1 MTSSRKTALAVGV
14 LFILT
19 FVTSIAAV
27 FAYGPVLSDPL
38 YIVGAGADTG
48 VFLGAFLELL
58 LIITNIGCA
67 VVLFPLLKRQNEG
80 LALGYVTARLV
91 ECGFIAVGLLSLL
104 TVATLQEQTTSA
116 NAASLVP
123 IGTSLVAMHNWT
135 FLLGPGF
142 ADGIGTGLIL
152 GWLMYRS
159 GLVGRRMALV
169 GVVGGAMLATSGAAV
184 LLGVI
189 PQGGA
194 VQGIATIPEIIWE
207 AFLGLYLLFKDF
219 KPSPVL
225 APESREQRSA
235 GLRRRRP
242 EGPGAGLRGPSPARH
257 RIGSRPH
264 GRREDARHDQGRS
277 TRRPRADASDPSA
290 VPRSHRLDGA
300 PRPLPAQRGSDRP
313 LATGGRQ
320 QVRDDAP
327 HDARATVGP
336 AAGRDRRLLRGRPEP
351 GHAGH
356 ERLGRHGAG
365 VVAEPPGG
373 ARHDRRP
380 GRRLPRRARSRR
392 HGRGA
397 RAAVGDVPRLP
408 GLGRRHR
415 RRSPRGDRSRRRW
428 SCSSLGPRS

>member
-19 FVTSIAAV
+19 FITSIAAV
-27 FAYGPVLSDPL
+27 FAYGTILSDPL
-38 YIVGAGADTG
+38 YIVSAGPNTG

-67 VVLFPLLKRQNEG
+67 VVLFPLLRRQNEG

-91 ECGFIAVGLLSLL
+91 ECGF
-104 TVATLQEQTTSA
+104 TLQEQTASA

-123 IGTSLVAMHNWT
+123 LGTSLVAMHNWT

-169 GVVGGAMLATSGAAV
+169 GVVGGAMLATSGVAV

-219 KPSPVL
+219 KPSAL
-225 APESREQRSA
+225 AA
-235 GLRRRRP
+235 L
-242 EGPGAGLRGPSPARH
+242 
-257 RIGSRPH
+257 
-264 GRREDARHDQGRS
+264 
-277 TRRPRADASDPSA
+277 ASDSSDKVKAATATLSPIAGATTASA
-290 VPRSHRLDGA
+290 A
-300 PRPLPAQRGSDRP
+300 
-313 LATGGRQ
+313 
-320 QVRDDAP
+320 
-327 HDARATVGP
+327 
-336 AAGRDRRLLRGRPEP
+336 
-351 GHAGH
+351 
-356 ERLGRHGAG
+356 
-365 VVAEPPGG
+365 
-373 ARHDRRP
+373 
-380 GRRLPRRARSRR
+380 
-392 HGRGA
+392 
-397 RAAVGDVPRLP
+397 
-408 GLGRRHR
+408 
-415 RRSPRGDRSRRRW
+415 
-428 SCSSLGPRS
+428 